1 MKFFKTIAVCAL
13 SAMILASCQSNPK
26 PLPGI
31 TQQEVD
37 SVSVAVGVAF
47 ANMLRGSQLDNINL
61 SKVMSTIKTVL
72 KGDTVIFTDQTA
84 PMYIQQYM
92 MKANEALGVL

>member
-26 PLPGI
+26 PLPGM
-31 TQQEVD
+31 TQGEVD

-47 ANMLRGSQLDNINL
+47 AGMLRGSQMDNINL
-61 SKVMSTIKTVL
+61 GKVMSTIKTVL
-72 KGDTVIFTDQTA
+72 KGDTTIFNDQTA
-84 PMYIQQYM
+84 PKSSQLM
-92 MKANEALGVL
+92 ART